1 MSIRAPGRRAPS
13 FVKEKTKGRVGS
25 EEAAEHRPA
34 AAMSALVAH
43 LAVDI
48 GLEGPERGR
57 RGKDAPT

>member
-13 FVKEKTKGRVGS
+13 FVREKTRVRVGS
-25 EEAAEHRPA
+25 EGAAEHRPA

-43 LAVDI
+43 RAVDI

-57 RGKDAPT
+57 REKVAPT